1 MIKALPPP
9 SYSRTAEILSRYRPI
24 APKPDPL
31 PPGCTSPDKIPPSPY
46 HRTLLPQF
54 HTHPARTRKR
64 GRGASAA
71 SSLSSSSSKRH
82 RSAVPSAHA
91 ASPSVPTPRP
101 HVFGSNH
108 GDPGAVPAGTS
119 VRGLV
124 TLPLLPGLET
134 GCSPPGC
141 LNYQEEDFVTAAA
154 VEVPEEKDL
163 LQQLQAPREGSSNSN
178 GSASVISPRPVRPVG
193 SSIVVGCM
201 NEYAAVKD
209 PQLSTR
215 KAEEV
220 EEEVESEK
228 LPAVISDSNGR
239 VRLANSAYKEM
250 VGQPE
255 CPWLDSVVAGQSP
268 KSTRISGDVILRSC
282 DENSTGLAGKKAGAC
297 FRCWV
302 RIEWGERSVKAVCDV
317 KRLRCESKD
326 YVFYWRFHAEEENP
340 LGENYRGN

>member
-24 APKPDPL
+24 APKPHQL
-31 PPGCTSPDKIPPSPY
+31 PSDCTSPDKSTPSP
-46 HRTLLPQF
+46 HLRTLLPQV
-54 HTHPARTRKR
+54 HARPARTRKR

-82 RSAVPSAHA
+82 RSSAPSAHA
-91 ASPSVPTPRP
+91 VPPSVPTPHPR
-101 HVFGSNH
+101 VFGSNH
-108 GDPGAVPAGTS
+108 GVLGDVPMENS

-124 TLPLLPGLET
+124 TLPLLPGSET
-134 GCSPPGC
+134 GCSSPGG
-141 LNYQEEDFVTAAA
+141 LNNQEEDFVMVA
-154 VEVPEEKDL
+154 VAEVLEEKDL
-163 LQQLQAPREGSSNSN
+163 LQQLQAPREGSSNSG

-209 PQLSTR
+209 MLLSMR

-255 CPWLDSVVAGQSP
+255 CPWLDSVVAGQHP
-268 KSTRISGDVILRSC
+268 KSKRISGDVILRFC
-282 DENSTGLAGKKAGAC
+282 DDASAKLAGKKAGAC
-297 FRCWV
+297 FRSWV
-302 RIEWGERSVKAVCDV
+302 RIEWGKRSVKAVCDV
-317 KRLRCESKD
+317 QRLRCEYKD
-326 YVFYWRFHAEEENP
+326 YVFCWRFHAEEENP
-340 LGENYRGN
+340 LGEN